1 MHFIIV
7 RLLAAPAII
16 SFSKKSGQT
25 YKHTHKHTNTQ
36 THKQVLGQKTPHNK
50 GLKGPRLNTSWE

>member
-16 SFSKKSGQT
+16 SFSKKKRTDRQT
-25 YKHTHKHTNTQ
+25 HTQ

-50 GLKGPRLNTSWE
+50 GLILLTKAQG